1 MAMARA
7 ALMLVSSRDW
17 MSQPASVR
25 SRSMVWRAR
34 SSAVMGVAG
43 KGDYSAGGPFRWE
56 SESAIEDK
64 KIADAIL

>member
-1 MAMARA
+1 MVGFAVAGFEGEFADGNAAA

-34 SSAVMGVAG
+34 PSAVMGIAG
-43 KGDYSAGGPFRWE
+43 KSEYNAGGPFR
-56 SESAIEDK
+56 
-64 KIADAIL
+64 